1 MISKEAK
8 ENLIQFLEDR
18 EHLDVPGNSLLIYH
32 KGEEIFRHFSGSTK
46 EDTLFRIYSMTKVAT
61 VTAALQLYEQGKFT
75 MDDPVYWYL
84 PSYKDIKVWNAELGK
99 AEPAKNVMRMKDLFC
114 MSTGLTYEG
123 EWGETPKQLLAIRQ
137 RLEAEHP
144 GESFTT
150 LEYASAMAEAALM
163 FEPGTRWA
171 YGLSHDVLGAVIEVL
186 SGDTLGEYM
195 RKHIFEP
202 LGMKNTFFRC
212 PDELRDRIAEH
223 PTSEQDD
230 AKFRPTAK
238 YEAGGGGLL
247 STTDDY
253 MKLARTLT
261 LGGTSPEGVKILGRK
276 TIDLLRMDHLNAE
289 QKQDFNWD
297 YLKGYSYGL
306 GVRTLVD
313 PAAAGVPGT
322 VGEFGWCGVLGTWV
336 LMDPEEELTVVY
348 MHQRYPNLEAYVQ
361 IHLRQ
366 MIYSLI

>member
-1 MISKEAK
+1 M
-8 ENLIQFLEDR
+8 
-18 EHLDVPGNSLLIYH
+18 
-32 KGEEIFRHFSGSTK
+32 
-46 EDTLFRIYSMTKVAT
+46 
-61 VTAALQLYEQGKFT
+61 
-75 MDDPVYWYL
+75 
-84 PSYKDIKVWNAELGK
+84 
-99 AEPAKNVMRMKDLFC
+99 
-114 MSTGLTYEG
+114 
-123 EWGETPKQLLAIRQ
+123 
-137 RLEAEHP
+137 
-144 GESFTT
+144 
-150 LEYASAMAEAALM
+150 
-163 FEPGTRWA
+163 
-171 YGLSHDVLGAVIEVL
+171 
-186 SGDTLGEYM
+186 
-195 RKHIFEP
+195 
-202 LGMKNTFFRC
+202 
-212 PDELRDRIAEH
+212 
-223 PTSEQDD
+223 
-230 AKFRPTAK
+230 
-238 YEAGGGGLL
+238 L

-276 TIDLLRMDHLNAE
+276 TIELLRMDHLNAE